1 MKACPNHQET
11 LWLDV
16 YGELDPIERSA
27 WERHLETCTGC
38 REERQRLLGLL
49 DLVRD
54 EMDPPL
60 LSPKKAR
67 ALSWSIKR
75 GLREQRATTRWW
87 KGLLG
92 MPNRLIPALAA
103 VSLVIVALGWFA
115 INKVQSPSSFQN
127 LSGLKSEEQMIVKDL
142 EVIDNLDFLEEMDTL
157 RKLVQVVDNRDII

>member
-1 MKACPNHQET
+1 MKTCPNHQET

-16 YGELDPIERSA
+16 YGELDPIKRSV
-27 WERHLETCTGC
+27 WERHLETCAGC
-38 REERQRLLGLL
+38 REERRRLLGLL

-54 EMDPPL
+54 EMGPPL
-60 LSPKKAR
+60 LSPKKAS

-92 MPNRLIPALAA
+92 MPNRLIPALAV
-103 VSLVIVALGWFA
+103 VSLLIVAIGWFA

-127 LSGLKSEEQMIVKDL
+127 FAGLKLEKQMIVKDL
-142 EVIDNLDFLEEMDTL
+142 DVIDNLDFLEEMDTL

>member
-16 YGELDPIERSA
+16 HGELDPIKRSV

-54 EMDPPL
+54 EMGLPQ
-60 LSPKKAR
+60 LSSKKAS

-75 GLREQRATTRWW
+75 GLREQRETTRWW
-87 KGLLG
+87 KALLG

-115 INKVQSPSSFQN
+115 INKVQRPSSFQN
-127 LSGLKSEEQMIVKDL
+127 LSDLKLEEQMIVKDL

>member
-1 MKACPNHQET
+1 MKSCPNHQET

-16 YGELDPIERSA
+16 YGELDPMKRSV

-38 REERQRLLGLL
+38 REERRRLLGLL
-49 DLVRD
+49 GLVRD
-54 EMDPPL
+54 EMSPPL
-60 LSPKKAR
+60 LSQKKAS

-92 MPNRLIPALAA
+92 MPNRLIPSLAA
-103 VSLVIVALGWFA
+103 VSLLIVALGWFA